1 MLKKTGIKYFGV
13 SYGKYDTQQV
23 FLLSL
28 SSIRCILF
36 YKGTRGRNKER
47 NSPGREVLCY
57 RAQISNMAP
66 GMYVIRFV
74 IKATAAYAILDGSV
88 MHRQPVC

>member
-13 SYGKYDTQQV
+13 SYGKYADTQQV

-66 GMYVIRFV
+66 GMYVIRFI
-74 IKATAAYAILDGSV
+74 IKGTAILDDSV
-88 MHRQPVC
+88 MHRQPVR